1 MPAERRKRAMSIR
14 RLLVATDFSAPSNH
28 AFDLALDLAA
38 GWGSELVVLHVI
50 EPLALPE
57 DFRAA
62 STVAEQLER
71 SAREAVSRAEAGA
84 RSRGIRCRGLVR
96 SGTAASVIV
105 DTAKRL
111 RIGLIV
117 LGTHGRGGISRFFMG
132 SVAER
137 VVRSAPCPALTV
149 PPPQPEGSSVRR
161 IRRRRRR

>member
-1 MPAERRKRAMSIR
+1 MAIR
-14 RLLVATDFSAPSNH
+14 RLLFATDFSAPSNQ
-28 AFDLALDLAA
+28 AFELAVDLAR
-38 GWGSELVVLHVI
+38 GWRSELVVLHVI

-62 STVAEQLER
+62 SSVAERLER
-71 SAREAVSRAEAGA
+71 SARAAVRRARASA
-84 RSRGIRCRGLVR
+84 RSRGLRCHGLVR
-96 SGTAASVIV
+96 NGTAASVIV
-105 DTAKRL
+105 DTAERL

-149 PPPQPEGSSVRR
+149 PTPRPAVPEATRA
-161 IRRRRRR
+161 RRRRARSLLRGRST